1 MSKSKKAPESKA
13 YRIAAGILL
22 IGLLCACVQRQ
33 VQTQPPP
40 APLTLDCP
48 PYPTEKIAGLAAQN
62 RGLQNALASTRAKI
76 DELERKS
83 ADLEIR
89 MLQKEAMVNELNR
102 RVSQQQRQLD
112 DAITEVVRTKSKLRS
127 IESKAETASTIA
139 ETEIA
144 VKSMRGRIAET
155 DQEGMEALL
164 KAEQLLKLS
173 TREFKAQNYGGALY
187 LAVQSKNQVSAGD
200 RRLQGRDES
209 TPVDGEVAFDQPLPL
224 KLTKNSNL
232 REGPDFKHK
241 VLATL
246 TAGASII
253 GYSYKENWIRVD
265 TEDGMTGW
273 VHQTLVMAR

>member
-1 MSKSKKAPESKA
+1 MHVRTEKKVESLI
-13 YRIAAGILL
+13 YRMAAGILL
-22 IGLLCACVQRQ
+22 IGFLCACAQR
-33 VQTQPPP
+33 QTQPPP
-40 APLTLDCP
+40 APLTPDCP
-48 PYPTEKIAGLAAQN
+48 GYPAERIAGLVAQSQ
-62 RGLQNALASTRAKI
+62 RLQDDLASSHATI
-76 DELERKS
+76 DDLGRKA

-89 MLQKEAMVNELNR
+89 MLQKEAMINELNR
-102 RVSQQQRQLD
+102 RVNLQQKQLD

-144 VKSMRGRIAET
+144 VKSMRGRIADT
-155 DQEGMEALL
+155 DQEGMETLL

-209 TPVDGEVAFDQPLPL
+209 APVAGEVPFDQPLQL

-232 REGPDFKHK
+232 REGPGFNQK
-241 VLATL
+241 VRATL
-246 TAGASII
+246 TAGAAII

-265 TEDGMTGW
+265 TEGGMTGW